1 MSMYRE
7 NSTKVTNCLK
17 RILCKRVLEKNSEQL
32 YCMKNKTK
40 SGSST
45 IDAIKMAEGF
55 TFKIVFDCLI
65 QMSNVQ
71 LT

>member
-1 MSMYRE
+1 
-7 NSTKVTNCLK
+7 
-17 RILCKRVLEKNSEQL
+17 
-32 YCMKNKTK
+32 MKNKTK

-71 LT
+71 LTWIIDFHKYVYCL